1 MHIEIAKE
9 EIPYRFEMELA
20 NELFTFEVHYNKRF
34 DFFTIGI
41 EKDGQVIVAGEKV
54 VLDLPLF
61 YALNDKRLPKVT
73 ITPKDNSGREKR
85 VTFENLGKTVLLEI
99 GGLL

>member
-1 MHIEIAKE
+1 MHIEIIKE

-20 NELFTFEVHYNKRF
+20 KELFTFEVHYNKRY

-54 VLDLPLF
+54 VLDAPLF
-61 YALNDKRLPKVT
+61 YSLNDKRLPKVT
-73 ITPKDNSGREKR
+73 ITPKDNSGSETRI
-85 VTFENLGKTVLLEI
+85 TFRNLGKTVLLEI
-99 GGLL
+99 GEIS

>member
-1 MHIEIAKE
+1 M
-9 EIPYRFEMELA
+9 
-20 NELFTFEVHYNKRF
+20 
-34 DFFTIGI
+34 
-41 EKDGQVIVAGEKV
+41 
-54 VLDLPLF
+54 LDSPLF

-73 ITPKDNSGREKR
+73 ITPKDNSGSEKR